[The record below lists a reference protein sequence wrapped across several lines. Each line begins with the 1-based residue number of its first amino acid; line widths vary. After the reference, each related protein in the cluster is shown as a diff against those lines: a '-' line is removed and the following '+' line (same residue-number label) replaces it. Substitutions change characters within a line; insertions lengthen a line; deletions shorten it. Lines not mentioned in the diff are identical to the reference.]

1 MEILLYVGLVLLG
14 FAAGTL
20 GSLLGLGGGFLVVPA
35 LILLR
40 GMDDRLATGT
50 SIAVI
55 VPAMLTALWRRGA
68 QGDVDFAVAAWVAV
82 GAVGGAFLG
91 SHIART
97 IDPTTLRRLFAGIL
111 VVLAF
116 VLVMKKPP
124 ARTPAPATSGAG
136 DAGQLPPNLAGPP
149 MGGTPAGIR
158 SGAPGRRAVLDP
170 LPGASYLPRLDR
182 AHAVRPRNQF
192 RASVIG
198 PKRPREAGS
207 MKERGHGRP
216 DAQGWQAPQADAC
229 LPPWSRAAPPASV
242 RPLQPAGPVASRVP
256 QLRSLRRARGHR
268 QGNGLTRRDS
278 RGVPLARANRLRAR
292 PEP

>member
-1 MEILLYVGLVLLG
+1 MEILLYVGLVVLG

-68 QGDVDFAVAAWVAV
+68 QGDIDFAVAAWVAV

-116 VLVMKKPP
+116 VLLTKKPAARVPEP
-124 ARTPAPATSGAG
+124 AATGATDG
-136 DAGQLPPNLAGPP
+136 GELPGRLEGPP
-149 MGGTPAGIR
+149 AGGASGGDPAGGRGTPRR
-158 SGAPGRRAVLDP
+158 S
-170 LPGASYLPRLDR
+170 
-182 AHAVRPRNQF
+182 
-192 RASVIG
+192 
-198 PKRPREAGS
+198 
-207 MKERGHGRP
+207 
-216 DAQGWQAPQADAC
+216 
-229 LPPWSRAAPPASV
+229 
-242 RPLQPAGPVASRVP
+242 
-256 QLRSLRRARGHR
+256 
-268 QGNGLTRRDS
+268 
-278 RGVPLARANRLRAR
+278 
-292 PEP
+292 

>member
-149 MGGTPAGIR
+149 MGGDSSGDSQRGPGTPRR
-158 SGAPGRRAVLDP
+158 S
-170 LPGASYLPRLDR
+170 
-182 AHAVRPRNQF
+182 
-192 RASVIG
+192 
-198 PKRPREAGS
+198 
-207 MKERGHGRP
+207 
-216 DAQGWQAPQADAC
+216 
-229 LPPWSRAAPPASV
+229 
-242 RPLQPAGPVASRVP
+242 
-256 QLRSLRRARGHR
+256 
-268 QGNGLTRRDS
+268 
-278 RGVPLARANRLRAR
+278 
-292 PEP
+292 